1 MRTRRGLG
9 ETEAARYDGGA
20 LPRAPAGVARD
31 APARRDE
38 QIGQVFRDMRLTMK
52 VSRETVA
59 RRLATSTAVVD
70 SFEAGAI
77 AALPHWR
84 ETARIINSYCELLR
98 LDPEPILWRVR
109 SRMQALAGPVNGPIP
124 THKPRPHG
132 PAPAALVDAAARPP
146 PGTRTDTP
154 RKRRR
159 RRLGPHALIAFAVP
173 VVLLAI
179 LVGFAHVAPRPAYRA
194 IMLLPDPVEAL
205 LRAGLDYLMLMSAP
219 RRDGLRWI
227 EVDDP
232 RLRKADK
239 LRTSTP

>member
-1 MRTRRGLG
+1 MRTRRGPG
-9 ETEAARYDGGA
+9 EIEAARYDGGA
-20 LPRAPAGVARD
+20 MPRASAGVAG
-31 APARRDE
+31 RDE
-38 QIGQVFRDMRLTMK
+38 QIGQIFRKMRLAMK

-59 RRLATSTAVVD
+59 RRLATSPAIVD

-84 ETARIINSYCELLR
+84 ETARIINGYCELLR

-109 SRMQALAGPVNGPIP
+109 SQMYALASQPNGPVPA
-124 THKPRPHG
+124 HKPRPHA
-132 PAPAALVDAAARPP
+132 PAPAAFPEAAPRPSPTARTEP
-146 PGTRTDTP
+146 P

-159 RRLGPHALIAFAVP
+159 LGPRAMIALAIP
-173 VVLLAI
+173 VVLVAI
-179 LVGFAHVAPRPAYRA
+179 LVGFAHLAPRPAYRA
-194 IMLLPDPVEAL
+194 IMLLPDPLEAS
-205 LRAGLDYLMLMSAP
+205 LRAGLDYLVLMSAP

-227 EVDDP
+227 DVDDP